1 MLAVSQLAACGVED
15 APKKQEAGGSA
26 NAGTGGASSPGGSNQ
41 GGDSSGGSSSGGTSG
56 EGGTGTSGSAGSAG
70 SGGSGGPDCEEG
82 ELRCTDDTREECSA
96 DGVWEPA
103 AMQCPVDEPICTGAG
118 VCSAFRLFG
127 TVDTF
132 GPYPDSADE
141 PYVLKRQ
148 TLLESQ
154 RVCNAAMTQCFRG
167 GIYIGILK

>member
-1 MLAVSQLAACGVED
+1 MSLCLVAAACGDVEGR
-15 APKKQEAGGSA
+15 KVQEGSGGSA
-26 NAGTGGASSPGGSNQ
+26 GTSTGKGGTDSSGGSSQ
-41 GGDSSGGSSSGGTSG
+41 GGDSSGGSSQGGDSSGGSSQ
-56 EGGTGTSGSAGSAG
+56 GGKGG
-70 SGGSGGPDCEEG
+70 SGGSEPMCDEG
-82 ELRCTDDTREECSA
+82 DLRCMDGDREECTKAGS
-96 DGVWEPA
+96 WEPA
-103 AMQCPVDEPICTGAG
+103 ATPCPVDEPICTGAG

-132 GPYPDSADE
+132 GPYPDSADK